1 MIFKVIRL
9 ATEQVCIFAS
19 MEKEYWYLREGDF
32 RPEPIESICNSWHR
46 SRRNI
51 VEFLSQNGNIFTS
64 RKDAEE
70 ASRVVRAALISHQEL
85 RGHLAEIRID
95 VDIPLYDEG

>member
-1 MIFKVIRL
+1 MGL
-9 ATEQVCIFAS
+9 TCIFAS
-19 MEKEYWYLREGDF
+19 MKEYWYLREGDF
-32 RPEPIESICNSWHR
+32 RPESIDTIYKNWHR
-46 SRRNI
+46 SRRSI

-64 RKDAEE
+64 RNDAEE

-95 VDIPLYDEG
+95 VDIPQYDEG

>member
-32 RPEPIESICNSWHR
+32 RPEPIESICKSWHR
-46 SRRNI
+46 SRRSI

-64 RKDAEE
+64 RKEAEE
-70 ASRVVRAALISHQEL
+70 ASRIVRAALISHQEL

-95 VDIPLYDEG
+95 VDIPQYDEG